1 MQNKFVFGIT
11 GGSGSGKTTESNLF
25 RAFGAE
31 VIDCDVLSRE
41 ITVPGSSCLSEIVNE
56 FGLAILMPDGS
67 LNRRSLGKIVF
78 ENKDKLKILSKITHK
93 YIYERVCLM
102 IKSSSNDIIG
112 IDGAVIIG
120 SEVESLCEC
129 MVCVIANDEIRKKRI
144 MQRDNISE
152 QTAEE
157 RLYSQKSN
165 NFYIENSDYIVYND
179 TDEKELQIH
188 AKEVFEKLTERKEER
203 KR

>member
-11 GGSGSGKTTESNLF
+11 GGSGSGKTTVSNLF

-41 ITVPGSSCLSEIVNE
+41 TTAPGSSCLSEIVNE
-56 FGLAILMPDGS
+56 FGLAVLMPDGS

-120 SEVESLCEC
+120 SAVESLCEC

-152 QTAEE
+152 QAAAE

>member
-11 GGSGSGKTTESNLF
+11 GGSGSGKTTVSNLF